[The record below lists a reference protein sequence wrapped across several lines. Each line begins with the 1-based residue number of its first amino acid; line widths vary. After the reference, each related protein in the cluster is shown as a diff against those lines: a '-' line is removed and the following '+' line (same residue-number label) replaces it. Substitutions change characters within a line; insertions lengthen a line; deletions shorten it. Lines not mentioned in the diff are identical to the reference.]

1 MKKIYKYIFL
11 GCIFFSFQINAQG
24 LRTSGKNIINKNGD
38 EVLLRGY
45 GPGGWQ
51 IMEGYM
57 MQTSGVAGSQHEI
70 KEKLIDLMGVT
81 NTETF
86 FNKWRENHFT
96 KRDVDSLAAWGFNSI
111 RIPMHY
117 NLFTLPIEEE
127 PTVGQNT
134 WIETGFELIDNVLSW
149 AAPHNMYIIL
159 DMHATPGGQGG
170 GSEIN
175 DYDPSKPSLWES
187 QENRD
192 KLVALWTRI
201 AERYKSN
208 EWIGGYDLIN
218 ETHWDLGNQNTL
230 LREVYEDI
238 TAGIRGVG
246 DNHILYI
253 EGNSYANDHRG
264 LLPPWDDNLV
274 YSFHKYW
281 TFNNSTDLDWILPL
295 REQYN
300 VPLWMGESGENS
312 NTWFTDAITLFE
324 NNNIGW
330 AWWAVRKIGDI
341 DSPYAVEI
349 NPGYQKV
356 IDFWKGEGSKPT
368 AEETFDAMMQLSDNL
383 LVENS
388 KYRKDI
394 PDAIIRQVQTDEI
407 IPYHGSPSSIPG
419 IIYLSDYDL
428 GKNNFAYYDAVVA
441 DYNLSTGNFTAWNSG
456 WNYRNDG
463 VDIQTNE
470 DQINSNGYHIGYTE
484 KNEWLKYTVDIAE
497 TSFYNFNFR
506 YATEQSGCKVK
517 LFMNDVD
524 VSGSVAIGNT
534 GGWSNFVNQFVENI
548 YLEQGIHVLK
558 VKVDNSSFNM
568 SSIEFIKSSVSL
580 NDFEVLSASTV
591 DDEKSIQIILNQP
604 ANDVLLSKD
613 DFEVRVNNQVISI
626 ESVLLDAD
634 SKRFVTL
641 KLEDFLF
648 HQNQIQVSYSGTNIQ
663 SSNNIDLPVFNNL
676 NVENNL
682 LTRAFIPGRIEA
694 ENYSKQ
700 AGLQTE
706 NTSDTG
712 GGENLGYTEV
722 GDYAEYKI
730 FVSKDGNY
738 QLDIRSAAQSNSGSI
753 DFEIVNEN
761 SVENLTSVNLP
772 VTGGWQSWF
781 TSSTSVVLNKG
792 VYTLRMKVAK
802 SGFNLNWFEFKFVNS
817 LSIENLVKESITV
830 FPNPVSDNFQIKIQ
844 NELTVNNLKVF
855 DFSGRLV
862 KEIKPI
868 HQQVNYSLSNLKS
881 GIYLVVIETD
891 SGKFNRKLIKK

>member
-1 MKKIYKYIFL
+1 M
-11 GCIFFSFQINAQG
+11 
-24 LRTSGKNIINKNGD
+24 
-38 EVLLRGY
+38 
-45 GPGGWQ
+45 
-51 IMEGYM
+51 
-57 MQTSGVAGSQHEI
+57 
-70 KEKLIDLMGVT
+70 
-81 NTETF
+81 
-86 FNKWRENHFT
+86 
-96 KRDVDSLAAWGFNSI
+96 
-111 RIPMHY
+111 
-117 NLFTLPIEEE
+117 
-127 PTVGQNT
+127 
-134 WIETGFELIDNVLSW
+134 
-149 AAPHNMYIIL
+149 
-159 DMHATPGGQGG
+159 
-170 GSEIN
+170 
-175 DYDPSKPSLWES
+175 
-187 QENRD
+187 
-192 KLVALWTRI
+192 ALWTRI

-341 DSPYAVEI
+341 DSPYAVDI

-356 IDFWKGEGSKPT
+356 IDFWKGEGARPT
-368 AEETFDAMMQLSDNL
+368 EQETFDAMMQLSDNL
-383 LVENS
+383 LVDNS
-388 KYRKDI
+388 KFRKDV

-470 DQINSNGYHIGYTE
+470 DQMNSNGYHIGYTE
-484 KNEWLKYTVDIAE
+484 KNEWLKYTVNIAE

-517 LFMNDVD
+517 LFMDDVD
-524 VSGSVAIGNT
+524 VSGSIAIGNT

-558 VKVDNSSFNM
+558 VKVEGSSSFNM
-568 SSIEFIKSSVSL
+568 SSIEFMKSSVSL
-580 NDFEVLSASTV
+580 NDFKVLSASTA
-591 DDEKSIQIILNQP
+591 DDEKSIQITLNQL

-613 DFEVRVNNQVISI
+613 DFEVKVNNQVVSI

-648 HQNQIQVSYSGTNIQ
+648 HQNQIQVSYSGTIIQ

-682 LTRAFIPGRIEA
+682 LTRAFIPGKIEA
-694 ENYSKQ
+694 ENYSSQ
-700 AGLQTE
+700 EGLQTE

-712 GGENLGYTEV
+712 GGKNLGYTDV

-738 QLDIRSAAQSNSGSI
+738 QLDIRSAAQNNSGSI

-761 SVENLTSVNLP
+761 SVENLTSVSLP
-772 VTGGWQSWF
+772 ITGGWQSWF

-792 VYTLRMKVAK
+792 VYTLRMKIVK

-817 LSIENLVKESITV
+817 LSTEILVKESITV

-844 NELTVNNLKVF
+844 NQLTVNNVKVF